1 MSVIGSFP
9 NIQASTAPSWS
20 CFINGFAI
28 SSTTIPGINRNN
40 WELCALQNISTT
52 TPTNLT
58 VTASGSTDT
67 PFLLDRI
74 EYTPIAS
81 VILDNATVLVPGND
95 TQVQYDSGWSNF
107 RDLGRQTSVNG
118 STMTFDFI
126 GAPRLHFHIFALIFV
141 SLCRY
146 SSNLV
151 HHNPLKPKHHREFFS
166 SVQH

>member
-9 NIQASTAPSWS
+9 DIHASTPSWS

-28 SSTTIPGINRNN
+28 SSSITPGINRNN

-52 TPTNLT
+52 APTNLT

-74 EYTPIAS
+74 EYIPTAS

-95 TQVQYDSGWSNF
+95 TQIQYDSGWSNF
-107 RDLGRQTSVNG
+107 RDIGRQTSVNG

-126 GAPRLHFHIFALIFV
+126 GAPRLDSHIFALIFV
-141 SLCRY
+141 SLCRH

-151 HHNPLKPKHHREFFS
+151 CRNPLKRKHHHEFLS